1 MNGFNRFDF
10 EQSIMK
16 CWNITEELDTI
27 SSGVLEYNW
36 SADQVANALIG
47 LKEIYDLKFNQL
59 FDEFERGVRERKI
72 T

>member
-10 EQSIMK
+10 EQDIMRV
-16 CWNITEELDTI
+16 WNITEELDTI
-27 SSGVLEYNW
+27 TKGVLEYDW
-36 SADQVANALIG
+36 SKDQIANALIG
-47 LKEIYDLKFNQL
+47 VKEIYDLKFNQL